1 MKNIVNICYLE
12 GRKLIDMG
20 LSQESILIWLILKSL
35 YNPNNEK
42 AYVTAE
48 MLYNMIYDKE
58 LSNNRNKK
66 QSIIDGIKELDANGI
81 IKIIEL
87 NKNYIVLDLSN
98 LAYKKEIEI
107 SYFDAEYFFMNN
119 TKDYD
124 EFTDNIC
131 DIPSNDRKEG
141 CMTKTI
147 DNHFVQVDW
156 DNIKKAFNEGNN
168 RPEIITY
175 MLQYF
180 YLKGSNI
187 RDDKDM
193 FYFVS
198 SRKEIANKLNM
209 HITTVDKYNK
219 ILCDAHIIY
228 IKRFNYKWI
237 DTGKQ
242 IKSLYGLYREE
253 DIKAIDEMAE
263 SFIKENKSKIKYSPL
278 KASEPKVNDMKPKA
292 TDAEPKQKGLA
303 FSLRPSKL
311 IKDDESTEK
320 IRHIGKHWETR
331 QSKLIVENEH
341 TEEHKKYFGSRP
353 SKLIMYDFEEDNE
366 PNPFDDDPKPIREID
381 SIIEEPNPFED
392 EPKNIMHIEPKHQPT
407 WEEQEANC

>member
-1 MKNIVNICYLE
+1 MKQIVNIGYFE
-12 GRKLIDMG
+12 GQQLIDRG

-35 YNPNNEK
+35 YNANNEK

-48 MLYNMIYDKE
+48 MLYNMMYDKE

-66 QSIIDGIKELDANGI
+66 QSIIDSIRELDANGI
-81 IKIIEL
+81 IKIL
-87 NKNYIVLDLSN
+87 DLTKDYIVLDLSN
-98 LAYKKEIEI
+98 LALKEEVEVTQL
-107 SYFDAEYFFMNN
+107 DEDYFFENN
-119 TKDYD
+119 TKGYSIFD
-124 EFTDNIC
+124 TNIS
-131 DIPSNDRKEG
+131 DVPVDDLKEG
-141 CMTKTI
+141 YVTKTVT
-147 DNHFVQVDW
+147 NYYFQVDW
-156 DNIKKAFNEGNN
+156 ENIKKAFNEGNN
-168 RPEIITY
+168 RPEIIMY
-175 MLQYF
+175 MLKLLS
-180 YLKGSNI
+180 LKGENN
-187 RDDKDM
+187 M
-193 FYFVS
+193 FYFMETRTDLS
-198 SRKEIANKLNM
+198 NRLGMNLKTI
-209 HITTVDKYNK
+209 DKYNE
-219 ILCDAHIIY
+219 ILSDAHIIY
-228 IKRFNYKWI
+228 IKKFDYKYI

-242 IKSLYGLYREE
+242 LKSLYGLYREQ
-253 DIKAIDEMAE
+253 DIKAIDESADKFVKQQLE
-263 SFIKENKSKIKYSPL
+263 AKKIKYSPL

-366 PNPFDDDPKPIREID
+366 PNPFDDDPKPIREIEP
-381 SIIEEPNPFED
+381 IIEEPNPFED